1 MKTSTGI
8 TLTDVRNEAF
18 DTIRMLKEKKIDVKD
33 AAVIKE
39 LLNSVIETAK
49 TQVLFLNA
57 LPQHVKNSLSTD
69 EAKAIAG
76 TLVDR
81 DAEMDIT
88 MHKIG
93 ESQRKNPLGK

>member
-1 MKTSTGI
+1 MKTNTGI
-8 TLTDVRNEAF
+8 TLTDVRHEAF
-18 DTIRMLKEKKIDVKD
+18 ETIKLLKEKKIDVRD
-33 AAVIKE
+33 AQVIKE

-49 TQVLFLNA
+49 TQVSFINA
-57 LPQHVKNSLSTD
+57 LPPQVKNSMSTD

-88 MHKIG
+88 MHQIEK
-93 ESQRKNPLGK
+93 SQRKNPLG